1 METSFNQ
8 IAARDVSRIS
18 NLSDSIFGVAMT
30 ILVLGVH
37 FPQMEEIHT
46 ERDLIAALGQL
57 APRILTWLMSVM
69 TLGMFWVG
77 QHTQLDHL
85 ERSDRDLSWLHFLF
99 LAIVTVMPFTTE
111 LLAEFITFRVALFL
125 YWMNLVAAGLSLYAC
140 WAYSERTGLTAP
152 DLEPAVS
159 TAIRRRILTAQ
170 ALYALGAVIGYLD
183 VPVGIGVIFLT
194 QLNYAVAPRL
204 PFLSRL

>member
-46 ERDLIAALGQL
+46 ERELIAALGQL

-77 QHTQLDHL
+77 RHTQLDHL

-125 YWMNLVAAGLSLYAC
+125 YWMNLVAGGLSLYAC
-140 WAYSERTGLTAP
+140 WAYSERTGLTLP
-152 DLEPAVS
+152 GLEPAVS
-159 TAIRRRILTAQ
+159 KAIRRRILTAQ
-170 ALYALGAVIGYLD
+170 ALYALGAVIGYFD